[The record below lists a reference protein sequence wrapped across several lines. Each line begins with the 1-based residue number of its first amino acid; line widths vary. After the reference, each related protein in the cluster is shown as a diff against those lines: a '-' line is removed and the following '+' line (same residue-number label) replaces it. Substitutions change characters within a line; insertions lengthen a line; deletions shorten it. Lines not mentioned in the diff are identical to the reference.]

1 FLTSSHLLSSGH
13 PNVQSPLAAT
23 TLTSTSSSIS
33 PSPAAGADNSVTSS
47 NSDSSAGTLTP
58 DAVSQTSALG
68 STTTST
74 AACSSVE
81 NPSNPYP
88 LTATAT
94 AISPNCC
101 DNGRPMV
108 TDPITGQTICS
119 CQYDANNSTRLSTL
133 GSYSRLSSATPV
145 AGVGMSVFGSTYP
158 SNDQNPYPS
167 IAVESAT
174 PFYTSLR
181 LRGPLSYCSPVLLP
195 NYADLLEFCRWDYRH
210 RKLHSRDRLG
220 VSFWQ
225 VWRKIVALFLFHR
238 LASPSWFFEVSF
250 EMSLLSSYCLKNK
263 IKVSQISLVITD
275 PSKHKRQKAVPTTP
289 YALKDT
295 ASSAAAWT
303 STPLQPSSYY
313 TYDPTF
319 GACGYGASYDLAS
332 RRKNAT
338 RESTATLKAWLNEHM
353 KNPYPTKGEK
363 IMLAIITKMTLTQVS
378 TWFANARRR
387 LKKENKMTWEPKNRT
402 EDEDALGSD
411 DEKEHEDDARIR
423 STSSTSVAASASA
436 APLQTPVMP
445 TLKRVEYETHLSATG
460 GNGAIGLNN
469 NVANSGGGGAVSSAG
484 ALTGVGVATDLT
496 GNHHHH
502 SITGLSTQVKDPYH
516 LALPQ
521 NLQQYSTNFY
531 YTNAAA
537 AAAVNQQYSHT
548 QHAAATATTLSPT
561 MRPQISYD
569 TSLLMPPQ
577 HHLLSTSS
585 SSSSSA
591 AASTSAAGYTVERR

>member
-1 FLTSSHLLSSGH
+1 MASYQIDCGYPTANQFLTSSHLLSSGH

-68 STTTST
+68 STTTAT

-108 TDPITGQTICS
+108 TDPITGQSICS

-133 GSYSRLSSATPV
+133 GSYPRLSSATPV

-174 PFYTSLR
+174 PFYTSL
-181 LRGPLSYCSPVLLP
+181 
-195 NYADLLEFCRWDYRH
+195 
-210 RKLHSRDRLG
+210 
-220 VSFWQ
+220 
-225 VWRKIVALFLFHR
+225 
-238 LASPSWFFEVSF
+238 
-250 EMSLLSSYCLKNK
+250 
-263 IKVSQISLVITD
+263 
-275 PSKHKRQKAVPTTP
+275 TTP

-423 STSSTSVAASASA
+423 STSSTSVAASA
-436 APLQTPVMP
+436 APLQTPAMP

-469 NVANSGGGGAVSSAG
+469 NVANSGGGAVGSAG

-502 SITGLSTQVKDPYH
+502 SISGLSTQVKDPYH

-537 AAAVNQQYSHT
+537 AAAVNQQYSHP

-577 HHLLSTSS
+577 HHLLSASS

-591 AASTSAAGYTVERR
+591 AAAAATSAAGYTVERR

>member
-1 FLTSSHLLSSGH
+1 MASYQIDCGYPTANQFLTSSHLLSSGH

-58 DAVSQTSALG
+58 DAVSQNSALG

-81 NPSNPYP
+81 NPANLYP
-88 LTATAT
+88 LTATT
-94 AISPNCC
+94 ISPNCC

-119 CQYDANNSTRLSTL
+119 CQYDANNSTRLSAL
-133 GSYSRLSSATPV
+133 GSYPRLSSSTPV

-174 PFYTSLR
+174 PFYTSL
-181 LRGPLSYCSPVLLP
+181 
-195 NYADLLEFCRWDYRH
+195 
-210 RKLHSRDRLG
+210 
-220 VSFWQ
+220 
-225 VWRKIVALFLFHR
+225 
-238 LASPSWFFEVSF
+238 
-250 EMSLLSSYCLKNK
+250 
-263 IKVSQISLVITD
+263 
-275 PSKHKRQKAVPTTP
+275 TTP

-295 ASSAAAWT
+295 ANSTTAWT
-303 STPLQPSSYY
+303 SAPLQPSSYY

-411 DEKEHEDDARIR
+411 DEKEHEDEARIR
-423 STSSTSVAASASA
+423 STSSASTTAAAAAASI
-436 APLQTPVMP
+436 PLQTPTMP
-445 TLKRVEYETHLSATG
+445 TLKRVEYETHLSTTGG

-469 NVANSGGGGAVSSAG
+469 NVANSGGALSSG
-484 ALTGVGVATDLT
+484 ALAGVGVATDLT
-496 GNHHHH
+496 GNHH

-516 LALPQ
+516 LTIPQ

-537 AAAVNQQYSHT
+537 AAAANQQYTHP
-548 QHAAATATTLSPT
+548 QHVAAATVTSISPT

-577 HHLLSTSS
+577 HHLLSSSSTASSSTSS
-585 SSSSSA
+585 LIPSSA
-591 AASTSAAGYTVERR
+591 ATAAAAATIAGYTVERR

>member
-1 FLTSSHLLSSGH
+1 MASYQIDCGYPTANQFLTSSHLLTSGH

-47 NSDSSAGTLTP
+47 NSDSSVGTLTP

-74 AACSSVE
+74 AACSSLE
-81 NPSNPYP
+81 NPANPYP

-108 TDPITGQTICS
+108 TDPITGQSICS
-119 CQYDANNSTRLSTL
+119 CQYDANNTTRLSSL
-133 GSYSRLSSATPV
+133 GSYPRLSSTTPV

-174 PFYTSLR
+174 PFYTSL
-181 LRGPLSYCSPVLLP
+181 
-195 NYADLLEFCRWDYRH
+195 
-210 RKLHSRDRLG
+210 
-220 VSFWQ
+220 
-225 VWRKIVALFLFHR
+225 
-238 LASPSWFFEVSF
+238 
-250 EMSLLSSYCLKNK
+250 
-263 IKVSQISLVITD
+263 
-275 PSKHKRQKAVPTTP
+275 TTP

-411 DEKEHEDDARIR
+411 EEKEHEDDARIR
-423 STSSTSVAASASA
+423 STSSTASVAASAA
-436 APLQTPVMP
+436 AAVATVPLQTPVMP

-460 GNGAIGLNN
+460 GNGAMGLNN
-469 NVANSGGGGAVSSAG
+469 NVANSGG
-484 ALTGVGVATDLT
+484 ALAGVGVATDLS
-496 GNHHHH
+496 GNHH

-548 QHAAATATTLSPT
+548 QHATSLSPT

-577 HHLLSTSS
+577 HHLLS

-591 AASTSAAGYTVERR
+591 AAASSSAAAAGYTVERR

>member
-1 FLTSSHLLSSGH
+1 MPKQQKSFQKCGWASYKAQECTRIELDCDTPKEFNINMGCVCLHGLCGSYTAIARNNNLSDISAESYLIHFLTSSHLLSSGH

-174 PFYTSLR
+174 PFYTSL
-181 LRGPLSYCSPVLLP
+181 
-195 NYADLLEFCRWDYRH
+195 
-210 RKLHSRDRLG
+210 
-220 VSFWQ
+220 
-225 VWRKIVALFLFHR
+225 
-238 LASPSWFFEVSF
+238 
-250 EMSLLSSYCLKNK
+250 
-263 IKVSQISLVITD
+263 
-275 PSKHKRQKAVPTTP
+275 TTP